1 MLASTLGLSLQMS
14 APLISM
20 CKSSEQVV
28 KNIGSEDLFEGV
40 SLDEGGGGGCARIR
54 PAATGASNP
63 LVAAC
68 CDEVG
73 EVGALRGRFVG
84 RSLSRPGP
92 RLLPERLRVLWDSVH
107 SVPASWVTYPP
118 GRRPGGEFLAVHSTA
133 TELCRRA

>member
-54 PAATGASNP
+54 PAA
-63 LVAAC
+63 
-68 CDEVG
+68 
-73 EVGALRGRFVG
+73 
-84 RSLSRPGP
+84 
-92 RLLPERLRVLWDSVH
+92 
-107 SVPASWVTYPP
+107 PP
-118 GRRPGGEFLAVHSTA
+118 MDH
-133 TELCRRA
+133 RRAVPV